1 MHAALLL
8 LLQVRHFEDMRLC
21 SPGCSPAAVG
31 VLRNECAGLCHPVED
46 LYALHA
52 NLTCR
57 AAAPS
62 PLPYMRS
69 HPEHRQFEQMWV

>member
-1 MHAALLL
+1 MPE
-8 LLQVRHFEDMRLC
+8 QVRHFEDMRLC
-21 SPGCSPAAVG
+21 SPQCSLAAVA

-46 LYALHA
+46 MYTLHA

-62 PLPYMRS
+62 PLPYVRS
-69 HPEHRQFEQMWV
+69 YPEHRQFEQMWV